1 MQKKKDKKKITA
13 QKAALANKMVRVVNE
28 AYVEWE
34 AATAVVA
41 AEWKLKFFTR
51 GFEACQRGD
60 DFDLAFAAAKRGE
73 VP

>member
-1 MQKKKDKKKITA
+1 MQKKKDKKKKTGRQTA
-13 QKAALANKMVRVVNE
+13 LVNRMVRVINE
-28 AYVEWE
+28 AHVEWE
-34 AATAVVA
+34 AATEVVA

-60 DFDLAFAAAKRGE
+60 DFDLAFAAAKRGK